1 MDAVEQREKDIAAGV
16 VKVKTKAK
24 DKDKSSKKKKLGLA
38 SDNLPSK
45 DAIRIEPKYDDIL
58 KKVEKLNTAKE
69 NKGKRL
75 AVRMNVAKR
84 NLFFHMLTSSLI

>member
-1 MDAVEQREKDIAAGV
+1 MDDVEQRERDIAAGV
-16 VKVKTKAK
+16 VKVKSKAKVQAK
-24 DKDKSSKKKKLGLA
+24 DKGGKNKKLGLA

-45 DAIRIEPKYDDIL
+45 DAIRIEPKYDDIM

-75 AVRMNVAKR
+75 AVCMNIA
-84 NLFFHMLTSSLI
+84 